1 MTAVLQEIITLL
13 TGGITQV
20 ATGIGGG
27 LQKLVEGIFLDMTVP
42 ATPTLSVFGGV
53 IIIFAGI
60 ALALGLCRWVT
71 NWISSLGN

>member
-13 TGGITQV
+13 TSGLTQV
-20 ATGIGGG
+20 ATSVGAG
-27 LQKLVEGIFLDMTVP
+27 LSKLVEGIFLDVTVP
-42 ATPTLSVFGGV
+42 ESPTLSTFGGV

-71 NWISSLGN
+71 SWIASLGN

>member
-13 TGGITQV
+13 TSGLTQV
-20 ATGIGGG
+20 AESVGAG
-27 LQKLVEGIFLDMTVP
+27 LSELVEGIFLDTSGT
-42 ATPTLSVFGGV
+42 TPTLSTFGGV

-71 NWISSLGN
+71 SWIASLGN